1 MNTLHL
7 TKKYN
12 VKVNDTQAIILGC
25 FGVAAAKLW
34 NVANYEKRNYKELG
48 MDTFPDWYY
57 QKKTLKDNFW
67 YKNLPSQTAQDV
79 FATLQESWK
88 SFFELNKSKG
98 VKNPKVP
105 KFKGRDEKFNFVFL
119 KDAIV
124 RESED
129 TLRFSI
135 SKQLKKYLNEKYKI
149 KNKFLYVKFKELPE
163 QNIKQVEFK
172 PISNNEFEVSIVYDY
187 SELPPKEDNGRYL
200 SIDVGVKNLL
210 TCYDN
215 YNKKSFIMSGKQL
228 LSINRYFDKEI
239 GKIQKVYY
247 SQQSAKGIKYFKK
260 SKRVS
265 NLYKKRN
272 KQVAH
277 LLNCVT
283 KYIVD
288 YCIENHINT
297 VVIGDITG
305 IRENANMGKNN
316 NQKFH
321 KLPYALIMNKLKYK
335 LTKYG
340 ISFEKQKENYSSQC
354 SPFSESVSK
363 KYAMPNKR
371 VKRGLFIDNRIK
383 MNADS
388 VGAFN
393 ILRLYLKAKKIT
405 LALEPRG
412 LSMVERISFDSKFGI
427 KVSK

>member
-1 MNTLHL
+1 MHL
-7 TKKYN
+7 TQRYN
-12 VKVNDTQAIILGC
+12 VKVNNTQAIILGC

-34 NVANYEKRNYKELG
+34 NVANYEKRHYKELG
-48 MDTFPDWYY
+48 MDVFPNWYY
-57 QKKTLKDNFW
+57 QKKALKDNFW

-79 FATLQESWK
+79 LATLQESWK

-98 VKNPKVP
+98 VKNPQVP

-124 RESED
+124 RENED

-135 SKQLKKYLNEKYKI
+135 PKQLKTYLLEKYKI

-163 QNIKQVEFK
+163 SNIKQVEFK
-172 PISNNEFEVSIVYDY
+172 PITNNEFDVSIVYDY
-187 SELPPKEDNGRYL
+187 DNLPPKEDNGRYL
-200 SIDVGVKNLL
+200 SIDVGVTNLL

-215 YNKKSFIMSGKQL
+215 YNKKSFILSGKQL
-228 LSINRYFDKEI
+228 LSINRYFDKTI
-239 GKIQKVYY
+239 GKIQKAYY

-265 NLYKKRN
+265 DLYNKRN

-283 KYIVD
+283 KYVVD
-288 YCIENHINT
+288 YCIENNINT

-305 IRENANMGKNN
+305 IRENANLGTKN

-321 KLPYALIMNKLKYK
+321 KLPYAQIMNKLSYK

-340 ISFEKQKENYSSQC
+340 ISFAKQKENYSSQC
-354 SPFSESVSK
+354 SPFAESVSK
-363 KYAMPNKR
+363 KYATPNKR

-393 ILRLYLKAKKIT
+393 ILRLYLKAKKIPLT
-405 LALEPRG
+405 LEPNG
-412 LSMVERISFDSKFGI
+412 LSMVERIGFNSTCGI
-427 KVSK
+427 NVSM

>member
-1 MNTLHL
+1 MKILHL
-7 TKKYN
+7 TKKCN
-12 VKVNDTQAIILGC
+12 IKVNNTQAIILGC

-34 NVANYEKRNYKELG
+34 NVANYEKKNYKELG
-48 MDTFPDWYY
+48 MDKFPNWYY
-57 QKKTLKDNFW
+57 QKKALKDNFW

-79 FATLQESWK
+79 LATLQESWK

-98 VKNPKVP
+98 VKNAKVP

-129 TLRFSI
+129 TLRFTI
-135 SKQLKKYLNEKYKI
+135 SKQLKKYLKEKHKI
-149 KNKFLYVKFKELPE
+149 KNEFLYVKFKELPE
-163 QNIKQVEFK
+163 DNIKQVEFK

-187 SELPPKEDNGRYL
+187 TELPPKEDNGRYL
-200 SIDVGVKNLL
+200 SIDIGVKNLL

-239 GKIQKVYY
+239 SKIQKAYY
-247 SQQSAKGIKYFKK
+247 SQQSAKGVKYFKN

-277 LLNCVT
+277 LLHCVT
-283 KYIVD
+283 KYVAD
-288 YCIENHINT
+288 YCMDNHINT
-297 VVIGDITG
+297 VVIGDIAG
-305 IRENANMGKNN
+305 IRDNANLGKNN

-321 KLPYALIMNKLKYK
+321 KLPYAQITNKLKYK
-335 LTKYG
+335 LTKCG
-340 ISFEKQKENYSSQC
+340 VSFATQKESYSSQC
-354 SPFSESVSK
+354 SPFSEGVSK
-363 KYAMPNKR
+363 KYATPKKR

-393 ILRLYLKAKKIT
+393 ILRLYLKAKKIVLT
-405 LALEPRG
+405 LEPKG
-412 LSMVERISFDSKFGI
+412 LSMVKRINFDSKLGI
-427 KVSK
+427 NVSE

>member
-1 MNTLHL
+1 MHL

-12 VKVNDTQAIILGC
+12 VKVNNTQAIILGC

-34 NVANYEKRNYKELG
+34 NVANYEKKNYKELG

-57 QKKTLKDNFW
+57 QKKALKDNFW

-79 FATLQESWK
+79 LATLQESWK

-124 RESED
+124 RESENI
-129 TLRFSI
+129 LRFSI
-135 SKQLKKYLNEKYKI
+135 PKQLKKYLNEKYKI

-163 QNIKQVEFK
+163 HNIKQVEFK
-172 PISNNEFEVSIVYDY
+172 PISNNEFEVFIVYDY
-187 SELPPKEDNGRYL
+187 VELPPKEDNGRYL

-239 GKIQKVYY
+239 GKIQKVHY

-305 IRENANMGKNN
+305 IRESANLGKNN

-340 ISFEKQKENYSSQC
+340 ISFEKQKESYSSQC

-363 KYAMPNKR
+363 KYATPNKR

-405 LALEPRG
+405 LTLEPKG
-412 LSMVERISFDSKFGI
+412 LSMVERISFDSTFGI

>member
-79 FATLQESWK
+79 LATLQESWK

>member
-79 FATLQESWK
+79 LATLQESWK

-393 ILRLYLKAKKIT
+393 ILRLYVKAKKIT
-405 LALEPRG
+405 LALEPKG

>member
-1 MNTLHL
+1 MNILHL

-12 VKVNDTQAIILGC
+12 VKVNNTQAIILGC

-34 NVANYEKRNYKELG
+34 NVANYEKKNYKELG

-57 QKKTLKDNFW
+57 QKKALKDNFW

-79 FATLQESWK
+79 LATLQESWK

-119 KDAIV
+119 KDAII

-129 TLRFSI
+129 ILRFSI
-135 SKQLKKYLNEKYKI
+135 PKQLKKYLNEKYKI

-163 QNIKQVEFK
+163 HNIKQVEFK
-172 PISNNEFEVSIVYDY
+172 PISNNEFEVFIVYDY
-187 SELPPKEDNGRYL
+187 AELPPKEDSGRYL

-239 GKIQKVYY
+239 GKIQKVHY

-260 SKRVS
+260 SKRVL

-272 KQVAH
+272 KQIAH

-305 IRENANMGKNN
+305 IRESANLGKNN

-335 LTKYG
+335 LTKHG
-340 ISFEKQKENYSSQC
+340 ISFEKQKESYSSQC

-363 KYAMPNKR
+363 KYATPNKR

-405 LALEPRG
+405 LTLEPKG
-412 LSMVERISFDSKFGI
+412 LSMVERISFDSTFGI